1 MKEDAERFIANG
13 AQAIGDGNWDAYG
26 KLFSEDLAM
35 RTPGL
40 PGIIK
45 GRQARVELVQ
55 GMLAPFPDGRI
66 DVVRIISEGEWAC
79 FELRFSGTHTEPM
92 PTPDGGAIAPTN
104 KAVDSPYCIVARF
117 EEGVVTEM
125 NEYYDQL
132 EMMAQLGI
140 G

>member
-1 MKEDAERFIANG
+1 MKEDAERFIADG
-13 AQAIGDGNWDAYG
+13 ARAIADQDWEAYG

-40 PGIIK
+40 PGITR
-45 GRQARVELVQ
+45 GRQARVQLVQ
-55 GMLAPFPDGRI
+55 GMLAPFPDGRV
-66 DVVRIISEGEWAC
+66 DVTRIISEGEWAC

>member
-1 MKEDAERFIANG
+1 
-13 AQAIGDGNWDAYG
+13 
-26 KLFSEDLAM
+26 M

-40 PGIIK
+40 PGIIR
-45 GRQARVELVQ
+45 GRQARVQLVQ
-55 GMLAPFPDGRI
+55 GMLAPFPDGRV
-66 DVVRIISEGEWAC
+66 DVTRIISEGEWAC

-92 PTPDGGAIAPTN
+92 PTPDGGVIAATN
-104 KAVDSPYCIVARF
+104 NAVDSPYCIVAKF

-125 NEYYDQL
+125 NEYYDQV